1 MPAPESAP
9 PPPGRRLNR
18 KHLIKAAILAVWL
31 GLLGWWQLES
41 LTWPPP
47 EKIEAAFIPDHY
59 DLFALNYK
67 GQKVG
72 WAFKSLKRFP
82 GGGYQ
87 AAQGL
92 RLQAALPGRTLEIQ
106 TDISANLS
114 PVLDLVSF
122 TQAVAS
128 APVAVTEQGRVENGR
143 LVVRVSLGEYEE
155 LARALLDEHRDWLG
169 VYADLLDFRRP
180 ADLPAPDGP
189 GLAPLAGPYLGYLG
203 LTKGANYRLAVLDP
217 FTRTLKPLEARVE
230 AETRQYDPEIAG
242 EAAAF
247 LVRTGPPEAGAGL
260 WLDRFGRTLK
270 EEAFGFTLLLVDNQE
285 EARRDITP
293 FSPPPA
299 LMAMLESGAWTD
311 LLAKLRPE
319 QAGQLK
325 P

>member
-1 MPAPESAP
+1 MPARQGTPSSA
-9 PPPGRRLNR
+9 GRRLS
-18 KHLIKAAILAVWL
+18 KHLVKAAILAAWL
-31 GLLGWWQLES
+31 GLLGWWQMES
-41 LTWPPP
+41 RTWPPP

-59 DLFALNYK
+59 DLFALSYQ

-106 TDISANLS
+106 TDVSANLS

-122 TQAVAS
+122 TQAVTS
-128 APVAVTEQGRVENGR
+128 PPVAVTEQGRVAEDR
-143 LVVRVSLGEYEE
+143 LVVQVSLGDYEE
-155 LARALLDEHRDWLG
+155 LARAFLDEQRDWLG
-169 VYADLLDFRRP
+169 SYADLLDFRQP
-180 ADLPAPDGP
+180 AVLPVPEGP
-189 GLAPLAGPYLGYLG
+189 GLASLAGPYLGYLG
-203 LTKGANYRLAVLDP
+203 LAKGARFRLTVLDSL
-217 FTRTLKPLEARVE
+217 TRSLRPLEARVE

-260 WLDRFGRTLK
+260 WLDRFGRTLR

-293 FSPPPA
+293 LSPPPA

-311 LLAKLRPE
+311 LLAQLRPD
-319 QAGQLK
+319 GQK
-325 P
+325 